1 MDEPRK
7 HGRVSVAPGD
17 PSGNEAG
24 PRHLAGP
31 EAEADLTLS
40 LDNAIQSGTVDLRPV
55 VQFLAARVW
64 EAERQVARLARRLDG
79 MKRRVSELESELSR
93 VAGRS
98 SAHADSIRMI
108 CTVLKE
114 LDDPYGFGTS
124 LDERLAYDEADL
136 TTEDEG

>member
-7 HGRVSVAPGD
+7 HDRVSPVSGD
-17 PSGNEAG
+17 ESGNESR
-24 PRHLAGP
+24 PQRLDGP
-31 EAEADLTLS
+31 EARLTS
-40 LDNAIQSGTVDLRPV
+40 SFDAAIENGMVDLRPV
-55 VQFLAARVW
+55 VRFLAARVW
-64 EAERQVARLARRLDG
+64 EAERQLERIGRRMDG

-98 SAHADSIRMI
+98 SEHAESIRMM

-124 LDERLAYDEADL
+124 LDERLAYDEADR

>member
-7 HGRVSVAPGD
+7 HGRVSLVPADPG
-17 PSGNEAG
+17 GNQAR
-24 PRHLAGP
+24 PQHLAGP
-31 EAEADLTLS
+31 EADLTLS
-40 LDNAIQSGTVDLRPV
+40 LDNAIQNGTVDLRPV

-64 EAERQVARLARRLDG
+64 EAERQLGRLARRMDG
-79 MKRRVSELESELSR
+79 MKRRVSELEFELSR